1 MFHRIQSVIPQTSY
15 ILKATF
21 QDGTV
26 KDYDL
31 KPLFTE
37 IPVFEDLKSVTGLYE
52 QVRVDTG
59 GYGISWND
67 SIDLAAEE
75 IWENG
80 HSLNLENPDNL
91 HCPNHI

>member
-1 MFHRIQSVIPQTSY
+1 MFHRIQSITLKDSY
-15 ILKATF
+15 ILTATF
-21 QDGTV
+21 QDVTV

-67 SIDLAAEE
+67 SIDLSSDE

-80 HSLNLENPDNL
+80 HKVS
-91 HCPNHI
+91 

>member
-1 MFHRIQSVIPQTSY
+1 MFHRIQSVILQTSY

-21 QDGTV
+21 QDGTG

-37 IPVFEDLKSVTGLYE
+37 IPVFKDLKYVTGLYE

-75 IWENG
+75 I
-80 HSLNLENPDNL
+80 
-91 HCPNHI
+91 

>member
-59 GYGISWND
+59 GYRISWND

-80 HSLNLENPDNL
+80 HSLKLENPDKL
-91 HCPNHI
+91 LCLNHI

>member
-1 MFHRIQSVIPQTSY
+1 MFHRIQSITLKDSY
-15 ILKATF
+15 ILTATF

-67 SIDLAAEE
+67 SIDLSSDE

-80 HSLNLENPDNL
+80 HKVS
-91 HCPNHI
+91 